1 MKRFLL
7 INFFTIIINFNALAS
22 CEIHPAEGSLQD
34 LLDAAEKKAFY
45 DNEITH
51 INVRSHIRGAFAQE
65 KSSDPA
71 QLLAILD
78 NSSMVKYFKA
88 ENSTYARM
96 TAYLP
101 KKMNLT
107 NVSPRFNMECF
118 VVRESKSWLRKCIIA
133 VWPEE
138 AWSQNGRST
147 SLQTAAGAD

>member
-1 MKRFLL
+1 
-7 INFFTIIINFNALAS
+7 
-22 CEIHPAEGSLQD
+22 IHPAEGSLQD

-107 NVSPRFNMECF
+107 NVSPRFNMEYF

-147 SLQTAAGAD
+147 SL